1 MLTSEEAARLLQL
14 SADARAR
21 GDALLHLQVEVSRLT
36 GEASSW
42 GSAQNAVAANES
54 VGYFL
59 GEVERVGWRLEHTGY
74 TFVESGAT
82 TSARMLSTGTGVVN
96 HGAVTGYFTFR
107 RVETTPGG

>member
-1 MLTSEEAARLLQL
+1 MPTTDEAARLLQL
-14 SADARAR
+14 SRDAYSR

-42 GSAQNAVAANES
+42 GSADNGFVSDES

-59 GEVERVGWRLEHTGY
+59 SEVERIGWRLEHTGY

-96 HGAVTGYFTFR
+96 HGAVSGYFTFR
-107 RVETTPGG
+107 RVG

>member
-1 MLTSEEAARLLQL
+1 MLTTDEAARLLALAQ
-14 SADARAR
+14 DAHAR

-42 GSAQNAVAANES
+42 GSAQNALASNES

-59 GEVERVGWRLEHTGY
+59 GEVEKIGWRLEHTGY
-74 TFVESGAT
+74 TFVEAGAT

-96 HGAVTGYFTFR
+96 HGAVSGYFTFR
-107 RVETTPGG
+107 RAS

>member
-1 MLTSEEAARLLQL
+1 MLTSDEAARLLGL
-14 SADARAR
+14 ARDAHTR
-21 GDALLHLQVEVSRLT
+21 GDVLLHLQVEVSRLT

-42 GSAQNAVAANES
+42 GSADNTFTSNES

-59 GEVERVGWRLEHTGY
+59 GEVEGIGWRLEHTGY

-82 TSARMLSTGTGVVN
+82 TSARMLSSGTGVVN

-107 RVETTPGG
+107 RVT

>member
-1 MLTSEEAARLLQL
+1 MPTTDEAARLLQL
-14 SADARAR
+14 SRDAYSR

-42 GSAQNAVAANES
+42 GSADNGFVSDES

-59 GEVERVGWRLEHTGY
+59 SEIERIGWRLEHTGY

-96 HGAVTGYFTFR
+96 HGAVSGYFTFR
-107 RVETTPGG
+107 RVG

>member
-1 MLTSEEAARLLQL
+1 MPTTEEATRLLQL
-14 SADARAR
+14 SRDAYDR
-21 GDALLHLQVEVSRLT
+21 GDVLLHLQAEVSRLT

-42 GSAQNAVAANES
+42 GSADNAFVSDEH

-59 GEVERVGWRLEHTGY
+59 SEVERIGWHLEHTGY

-96 HGAVTGYFTFR
+96 HGAVAGYFTFR
-107 RVETTPGG
+107 RVG

>member
-1 MLTSEEAARLLQL
+1 MLTTEEASRLLQL
-14 SADARAR
+14 AHDAHAR

-42 GSAQNAVAANES
+42 GSADNDFRTNDG

-59 GEVERVGWRLEHTGY
+59 SEVERVGWRLEHTGY

-82 TSARMLSTGTGVVN
+82 TSQRMLSSGTGVVN
-96 HGAVTGYFTFR
+96 HGGVAGYFTFR
-107 RVETTPGG
+107 RVG

>member
-1 MLTSEEAARLLQL
+1 MLTSEEATRLLQL

-21 GDALLHLQVEVSRLT
+21 GDVLLHLQVEVSRLT
-36 GEASSW
+36 GEPSSW
-42 GSAQNAVAANES
+42 GSAQNEFTTNES
-54 VGYFL
+54 VGCFL

-107 RVETTPGG
+107 RTESPTGE

>member
-1 MLTSEEAARLLQL
+1 MTTDEAARLLQL
-14 SADARAR
+14 ARDAHRR
-21 GDALLHLQVEVSRLT
+21 GDVLLHLQLEVSRLT

-42 GSAQNAVAANES
+42 GSADNAFVSDDS

-59 GEVERVGWRLEHTGY
+59 SDVERVGWRLEQTGY

-96 HGAVTGYFTFR
+96 HGAVSGYFTFR
-107 RVETTPGG
+107 RVD